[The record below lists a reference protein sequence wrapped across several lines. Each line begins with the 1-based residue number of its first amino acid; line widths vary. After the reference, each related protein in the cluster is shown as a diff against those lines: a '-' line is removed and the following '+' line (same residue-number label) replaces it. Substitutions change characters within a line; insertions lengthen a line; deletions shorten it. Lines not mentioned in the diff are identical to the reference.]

1 MLPATEVDQQYRDWG
16 EQRTRRV
23 TRLVLVVPFE
33 GHKDI
38 FNLRPDQFTT
48 MPPQVL
54 RLQGHE
60 IHLAIDNPSNDAA
73 AINAAFH
80 KQIANIEKY
89 LGWSRRQIDLHNQGL
104 RNELPGMVARR
115 REQLLAT
122 RNLQA
127 EIGFLY
133 AAGRTPTHTQLR
145 SVGKACVRG
154 HTAQRA
160 RGQHSS
166 RSLQC
171 RMRTTSPHF
180 GCSVTSGTRWSA
192 PHLSPPSSTGR
203 NPRHAARR
211 PQRTV

>member
-1 MLPATEVDQQYRDWG
+1 M
-16 EQRTRRV
+16 
-23 TRLVLVVPFE
+23 VPFE

-104 RNELPGMVARR
+104 RNELPGMVAS
-115 REQLLAT
+115 A
-122 RNLQA
+122 
-127 EIGFLY
+127 
-133 AAGRTPTHTQLR
+133 
-145 SVGKACVRG
+145 V
-154 HTAQRA
+154 
-160 RGQHSS
+160 SS
-166 RSLQC
+166 S
-171 RMRTTSPHF
+171 
-180 GCSVTSGTRWSA
+180 
-192 PHLSPPSSTGR
+192 
-203 NPRHAARR
+203 
-211 PQRTV
+211 